1 MYLFHIAI
9 VTENL
14 RMMPTGQWKQC

>member
-1 MYLFHIAI
+1 VAI

-14 RMMPTGQWKQC
+14 LATSEI